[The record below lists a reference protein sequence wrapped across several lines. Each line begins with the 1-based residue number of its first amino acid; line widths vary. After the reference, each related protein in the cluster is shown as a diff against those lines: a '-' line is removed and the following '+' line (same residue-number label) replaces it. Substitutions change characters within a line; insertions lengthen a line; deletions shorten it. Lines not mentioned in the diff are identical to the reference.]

1 MTDMMT
7 ELTLYTAQWRQ
18 LYFRPNKPL
27 PRDAIKG
34 VQKPRTPFYRAV
46 LDFIIGCLCL
56 GIPYIFLSRS
66 LHQSFDEESG
76 LYNNGPVLMVS
87 ACACLVVCL
96 SLARFV
102 LVPDTYDRL
111 LGCCH
116 PQRIRHILVTTT
128 TGRHPAISRLPRD
141 SVLRIEYGVRC
152 HCAVQVQG
160 GTRPDSRIPWRRR
173 PHGSIGMSLCTA
185 FSRPLQ
191 LLIPIPRGEVSS
203 SHYHWYSSLGQSLL
217 S

>member
-1 MTDMMT
+1 MYSFVSVSGNDRHMMI
-7 ELTLYTAQWRQ
+7 ELTLHTAQWRQ

-96 SLARFV
+96 SF
-102 LVPDTYDRL
+102 
-111 LGCCH
+111 
-116 PQRIRHILVTTT
+116 
-128 TGRHPAISRLPRD
+128 TG
-141 SVLRIEYGVRC
+141 
-152 HCAVQVQG
+152 QVCFC
-160 GTRPDSRIPWRRR
+160 S
-173 PHGSIGMSLCTA
+173 
-185 FSRPLQ
+185 
-191 LLIPIPRGEVSS
+191 
-203 SHYHWYSSLGQSLL
+203 
-217 S
+217 